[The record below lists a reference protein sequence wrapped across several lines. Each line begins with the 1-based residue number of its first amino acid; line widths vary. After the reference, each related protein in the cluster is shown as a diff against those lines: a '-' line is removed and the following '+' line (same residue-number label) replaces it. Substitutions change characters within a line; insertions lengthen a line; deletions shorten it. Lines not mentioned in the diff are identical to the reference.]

1 VIYGPLIID
10 AMGTIRRDYCLPQA
24 ATPGPLPDSL
34 RETNS
39 ALDLLLWEIVLEL
52 RASF

>member
-1 VIYGPLIID
+1 
-10 AMGTIRRDYCLPQA
+10 
-24 ATPGPLPDSL
+24 LPDSL